1 MHCFRAI
8 TNKEFTSRVHVC
20 ESRHHP
26 VFNQSL
32 GGFICIICS
41 HTRIAV
47 AFAIWSTPDFRW
59 QGCSNV
65 GKNQNPKKFLDQNLT
80 PKKSHAEIPSHKK
93 FQKALN
99 AITRKI
105 EILVLNTQ
113 KNPYLNQAT
122 QKITCQN
129 FPTPK
134 KSRNREF
141 QTQNNPSIIPVT
153 WNSEH
158 PPPPPSMRHLP
169 AGIFL
174 YCLPLGKNNNAV
186 NFLESLK

>member
-26 VFNQSL
+26 VFNQLL

-41 HTRIAV
+41 HTSIVV
-47 AFAIWSTPDFRW
+47 AFAIRSTPDFRW

-105 EILVLNTQ
+105 EILVLNTP

-129 FPTPK
+129 SPTSKNPEIENFKPK
-134 KSRNREF
+134 TILRSSLSVEIRS
-141 QTQNNPSIIPVT
+141 T
-153 WNSEH
+153 
-158 PPPPPSMRHLP
+158 PPPPHEAFALK
-169 AGIFL
+169 IKICTL
-174 YCLPLGKNNNAV
+174 
-186 NFLESLK
+186 NFRRI